1 MKLTSKKIGMIA
13 VGMIV
18 IGAGISLMAFLFGAK
33 TNISVVNGE
42 IILSDP
48 FDRKEVTAYDLSE
61 EASANSPKRVS
72 NSGYTQIQETIESIS
87 KINIDVETLDVN
99 IMSGENFAIDINY
112 KDTTDVFYEVRGDK
126 LTIRQ
131 EDSIDW
137 GFFQREGRKGEAI
150 IYLPREA
157 FIEELDIDMGMGSS
171 RISGIQVDKLDLDCG
186 MGSVDLLGVNL
197 NKAYIEGGMGE
208 IRATDIVSN
217 GLDVNMGMGS
227 IDIQG
232 DLKGLTD
239 IEGGMGELSLMTTGK
254 ETDYNYDLSKGMGTI
269 SINGRSH
276 SSFEDLR
283 ENNGS
288 DNKITIEGGMG
299 SITVNT
305 EN

>member
-1 MKLTSKKIGMIA
+1 MKLTSMKIGMIA

-18 IGAGISLMAFLFGAK
+18 IGAGISLVAFLFGAK
-33 TNISVVNGE
+33 TNISFTNGE
-42 IILSDP
+42 MILSDP
-48 FDRKEVTAYDLSE
+48 FDREEEVAYNLSE
-61 EASANSPKRVS
+61 QSSRKGVS

-87 KINIDVETLDVN
+87 KINIDVETLDVH

-157 FIEELDIDMGMGSS
+157 FIEELDIDMGMGNSKVT
-171 RISGIQVDKLDLDCG
+171 GIQVDKLDLDCG
-186 MGSVDLLGVNL
+186 MGSVDLVGVSL

-208 IRATDIVSN
+208 ISATDIVSN
-217 GLDVNMGMGS
+217 GLNVSMGMGS
-227 IDIQG
+227 VNIQG
-232 DLKGLTD
+232 EVRGLTD
-239 IEGGMGELSLMTTGK
+239 IEGGMGELKLTTVGK

-269 SINGRSH
+269 SINGRSNN
-276 SSFEDLR
+276 SFEDLR

-305 EN
+305 EE